1 MEIIWVMLAMW
12 LAAVAPDWLFP
23 DPEDAPTPR
32 ELMSNGNFAEG
43 FKQWSRQCGWY
54 LLILTGFG
62 AYMPEQRE
70 LGLVFLSMLAIM
82 WLGWAALCKSGMAPK
97 Q

>member
-23 DPEDAPTPR
+23 EPEDTPTPR
-32 ELMSNGNFAEG
+32 ELMSSGNFAIG

-54 LLILTGFG
+54 LLILV
-62 AYMPEQRE
+62 
-70 LGLVFLSMLAIM
+70 GLAHICLSKKRSVL
-82 WLGWAALCKSGMAPK
+82 SF
-97 Q
+97 